1 MLQIVHTKPIDI
13 LLKVWHN
20 IYIKNKGG
28 VKNEKAKRKAYR
40 F

>member
-1 MLQIVHTKPIDI
+1 MLQIVHTKPIGI
-13 LLKVWHN
+13 LLKVWYN

-28 VKNEKAKRKAYR
+28 AKNEKAKRKAYR